1 MNKNGEKGQVQEI
14 LCGKIGHD
22 LLMAKEKKG
31 KAKDNF
37 VSCGQWV
44 LQVMAKF
51 YGIIFNSF
59 QTEGRKVYRDNTVG

>member
-1 MNKNGEKGQVQEI
+1 MNENGEKGQVQEI

-44 LQVMAKF
+44 L
-51 YGIIFNSF
+51 
-59 QTEGRKVYRDNTVG
+59 